1 MHLKEKESHSAHSLS
16 FHFFFS
22 CHLPPLM
29 TIRNRIAL
37 QFSLIVASILVV
49 FSVLIYLVSATYR
62 REEFYERLKS
72 KARTTVRFLIE
83 VKEVDRNLLKIID
96 RNTLTALFDE
106 KVLIFDA
113 QNRLI
118 YSSVDDQ
125 VIHYRAALL
134 NEVRNRKEVETFSG
148 HNELVG
154 LLYQQNGRDLVV
166 LASAYDQFGKSKLAN
181 LQLTLGW
188 GLLVGLGT
196 TIGLGIFFAGQ
207 ALRPISQINQ
217 QVSTITAR
225 NLQQRLDEGN
235 RQDEIARLAINFNN
249 VLQRL
254 QQAFEQQRSFVS
266 HASHELRTPLAAL
279 KSEIQ
284 LGLRRPFTV
293 AEHEEILHN
302 LMSDTDRLIGL
313 TNSLLFL
320 ARTLET
326 SNQVSFLPVR
336 LDDIV
341 FTAKDDLLAAK
352 PAYRI
357 EVDYQNLPESET
369 DTVVKGNEEL
379 LKQVLLNLFDNACKY
394 SPDRMAQVQISTDSR
409 QCRIIIQDRGI
420 GMSDQDI
427 NRIFE
432 PFYRAQNALGYEGFG
447 IGLSISSKL
456 VELHQ
461 GTLTVNSQLGKGSTF
476 TVSIPHV

>member
-1 MHLKEKESHSAHSLS
+1 
-16 FHFFFS
+16 
-22 CHLPPLM
+22 M

-37 QFSLIVASILVV
+37 QFSLIVASILVI

-83 VKEVDRNLLKIID
+83 VKEVDRELLKIID

-113 QNRLI
+113 KNHLI

-125 VIHYRAALL
+125 VINYKASLL
-134 NEVRNRKEVETFSG
+134 DEVRRLGEVETFNG
-148 HNELVG
+148 RNELVG
-154 LLYQQNGRDLVV
+154 LLYRQNGRDLVV
-166 LASAYDQFGKSKLAN
+166 LASAYDQFGKSKLDN
-181 LQLTLGW
+181 LRLTLGW
-188 GLLVGLGT
+188 GLLAGIGI

-207 ALRPISQINQ
+207 SLRPISQINQ

-235 RQDEIARLAINFNN
+235 RQDEIARLAMNFNN

-284 LGLRRPFTV
+284 LGLLRPISV
-293 AEHEEILHN
+293 GQHEEILNN
-302 LMSDTDRLIGL
+302 LLSDADRLINL
-313 TNSLLFL
+313 TNSLLLL
-320 ARTLET
+320 ARTMET
-326 SNQVSFLPVR
+326 SNQVSFQPIR
-336 LDDIV
+336 IDDII
-341 FTAKDDLLAAK
+341 FTAKDELLDAK
-352 PAYRI
+352 PNYHVEI
-357 EVDYQNLPESET
+357 DYTNIPETET
-369 DTVVKGNEEL
+369 ETLIQGNEHL
-379 LKQVLLNLFDNACKY
+379 LKQVLLNLLDNACKY
-394 SPDRMAQVQISTDSR
+394 STDHRAQVRISTDEQ
-409 QCRIIIQDRGI
+409 QCQITIQDRGI
-420 GMSDQDI
+420 GMSDADLAH
-427 NRIFE
+427 IFE

-447 IGLSISSKL
+447 IGLSISAKL
-456 VELHQ
+456 IELHR
-461 GTLTVNSQLGKGSTF
+461 GTLTVVSQLNDGSTF
-476 TVSIPHV
+476 TILLPHM